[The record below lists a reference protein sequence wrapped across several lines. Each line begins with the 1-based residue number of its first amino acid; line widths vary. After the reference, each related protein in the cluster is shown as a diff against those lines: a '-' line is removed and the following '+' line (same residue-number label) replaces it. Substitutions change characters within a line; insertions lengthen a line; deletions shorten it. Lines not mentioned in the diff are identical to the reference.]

1 MAIERLLGEEIGP
14 LAGKLHTGRSRNDQV
29 ATDVAMAVQVHS
41 LQAIELAG
49 AAMARLLELA
59 ERHRDWPM
67 PGYTHLQRA
76 QPVYL
81 GHHLLA
87 YFWMLAR
94 DVLRFQF
101 ALDSASVM
109 PLGSGAL
116 AGVNWE
122 IDRGAVADDL
132 GFEHVTHN
140 SIDGASNRDFVLDYL
155 SAASICAM
163 HLSRLGSEIVIWS
176 SSEFGFCELDE
187 SFSSGS
193 SIMPQKMNPDSAE
206 LLRAKSPRVAAD
218 YLALLGTMHALPLTY
233 GKDMQEDKEPLFDAI
248 DTVESCLDAAEGML
262 AGIDFDRERLEEA
275 SGDEMLAATEIADL
289 LVRKGVPFREAHGI
303 VGGLVRDAVE
313 RGIALSELSEEDLR
327 QRSEHLDDS
336 FYEVLR
342 ARAAGSSRSG
352 SRAAPA
358 RRRSRRRSSWPARRS
373 PRSRPGS
380 PTSASERRR
389 RRRGGHAPRALGRS
403 STAPSTTVAR
413 ELIGCRLFYDGCG
426 GTIVETESYERDDP
440 ACHAYVGLTERTA
453 TLFGPPARLRLP
465 LLRHPQPARRGAAEP
480 APSEPTAGLEA
491 GCCAAAASDR
501 TPTSARARASS
512 PTALGI
518 GLDANNADL
527 SATLPAPAPEPS
539 WTRGRHRPPARDH
552 QSRRAPLAL
561 LPRRQP
567 VRLRAATAQ
576 AGHGGRGTSCHFC
589 RRAALAS
596 AARRPRFVELAAG
609 RRLLAGR
616 DPAAAHSGAASGAAS
631 ARLRFGFRR
640 GFGRF
645 GFGRDSTSG
654 PIRAARSFLLRP
666 PSSPARRAAF
676 SLAVSAA
683 RSALISSQAEIT
695 LAQIRAGKVPP
706 STGPPENSVS
716 IGVTR
721 VGVADPDAG
730 GDFFGRAAEPGVAVV
745 RRWCRSCPTGFRRRC
760 RRARRCRW

>member
-1 MAIERLLGEEIGP
+1 MSRFRKDPDPRFWRLNRSLEFDWALAPYDLDQSRAHARALCRIGVLDDDELRQMVAGLDRVQERIGAHGFEFEPGDEDIHMAIERLLGDEIGP

-49 AAMARLLELA
+49 KAMERLLELA

-155 SAASICAM
+155 SAASICSM

-176 SSEFGFCELDE
+176 SSEFGFCQLDE

-193 SIMPQKMNPDSAE
+193 SIMPQKVNPDSAE

-262 AGIDFDRERLEEA
+262 AGIAFDRTRLEAA
-275 SGDEMLAATEIADL
+275 SGDEMLAATEVADL

-313 RGIALSELSEEDLR
+313 RGKSLSELTMEELHE
-327 QRSEHLDDS
+327 RSEQLDAS

-342 ARAAGSSRSG
+342 RESWLESKRIEGGTGSG
-352 SRAAPA
+352 
-358 RRRSRRRSSWPARRS
+358 
-373 PRSRPGS
+373 
-380 PTSASERRR
+380 
-389 RRRGGHAPRALGRS
+389 ALG
-403 STAPSTTVAR
+403 
-413 ELIGCRLFYDGCG
+413 EQI
-426 GTIVETESYERDDP
+426 
-440 ACHAYVGLTERTA
+440 
-453 TLFGPPARLRLP
+453 
-465 LLRHPQPARRGAAEP
+465 
-480 APSEPTAGLEA
+480 
-491 GCCAAAASDR
+491 
-501 TPTSARARASS
+501 
-512 PTALGI
+512 
-518 GLDANNADL
+518 
-527 SATLPAPAPEPS
+527 
-539 WTRGRHRPPARDH
+539 
-552 QSRRAPLAL
+552 
-561 LPRRQP
+561 
-567 VRLRAATAQ
+567 
-576 AGHGGRGTSCHFC
+576 
-589 RRAALAS
+589 
-596 AARRPRFVELAAG
+596 ELAG
-609 RRLLAGR
+609 
-616 DPAAAHSGAASGAAS
+616 
-631 ARLRFGFRR
+631 
-640 GFGRF
+640 
-645 GFGRDSTSG
+645 
-654 PIRAARSFLLRP
+654 
-666 PSSPARRAAF
+666 
-676 SLAVSAA
+676 
-683 RSALISSQAEIT
+683 QT
-695 LAQIRAGKVPP
+695 LAAVKA
-706 STGPPENSVS
+706 
-716 IGVTR
+716 R
-721 VGVADPDAG
+721 VLD
-730 GDFFGRAAEPGVAVV
+730 E
-745 RRWCRSCPTGFRRRC
+745 RS
-760 RRARRCRW
+760 